1 VAGKKAKEVGMR
13 IGKSIKFIRVA
24 AGIGQ
29 KEMARRLGIT
39 ASYVCMLETNRAGAS
54 EKVIRK
60 IMEQF
65 GVPIRFL
72 FLDEDLKFKDENP
85 GMAFVFEKI
94 SELIKTVE
102 ERRVKDEAV
111 KYGRPCFAKGATQG
125 RRPTN

>member
-1 VAGKKAKEVGMR
+1 MR

-29 KEMARRLGIT
+29 KEMARRLGTT
-39 ASYVCMLETNRAGAS
+39 ASYISMLETNRAGAS

-65 GVPIRFL
+65 GVPIHFL
-72 FLDEDLKFKDENP
+72 FLDEDLKFKDKNP

-94 SELIKTVE
+94 GELIKTVE
-102 ERRVKDEAV
+102 EHRVKDEAV
-111 KYGRPCFAKGATQG
+111 KYGR
-125 RRPTN
+125 RPASPDSRASRGGPAN